1 MGALGL
7 NATII
12 AQIINFVILFLFLR
26 LVVYPLIVK
35 MLEQRQNYITSNI
48 TATEEERRQAEAVHQ
63 QYLSDL
69 QKAREEAQGIIQQ
82 AAKTGEAQAQEI
94 IEAAKAETIR
104 VKESALS
111 EIAHEREKAVVEL
124 RNQVATLSVLMAEK
138 IINQTIS
145 PETQQ
150 RLIAE
155 FVKEAGD
162 LLC

>member
-1 MGALGL
+1 LGALGL